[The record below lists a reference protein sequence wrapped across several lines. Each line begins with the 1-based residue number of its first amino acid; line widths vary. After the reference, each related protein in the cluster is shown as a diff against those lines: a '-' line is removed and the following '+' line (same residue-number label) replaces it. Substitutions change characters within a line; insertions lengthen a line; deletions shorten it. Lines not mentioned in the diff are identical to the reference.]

1 MGAWLEKCI
10 LSGGSRGEA
19 GGRAGSPLFLDHN
32 EARWAENVFLETART
47 PSPPQLIW
55 RSGSATDS
63 SDQMRSK
70 YDNSVDCERGFYLS
84 LRANYPFQ
92 VVSKATT
99 RKCTSKDPGPKGLSS
114 PVAVPVIR
122 DFS

>member
-47 PSPPQLIW
+47 PLPPPNLSGGLDPPLIP
-55 RSGSATDS
+55 
-63 SDQMRSK
+63 
-70 YDNSVDCERGFYLS
+70 V
-84 LRANYPFQ
+84 
-92 VVSKATT
+92 T
-99 RKCTSKDPGPKGLSS
+99 RCALNMIT
-114 PVAVPVIR
+114 V
-122 DFS
+122 